1 MDEDTGVWE
10 GQLGSPKSW
19 RLDCWPLPS
28 KTSTLPNSPTQPTA
42 CPVGEGMTLKLI
54 STPGDPSAPFIF
66 LFSYMLA
73 EIPLDGSPA
82 KPNPCL

>member
-1 MDEDTGVWE
+1 MDEKIGV
-10 GQLGSPKSW
+10 GRVVSPKSW

-28 KTSTLPNSPTQPTA
+28 ETSTLPNAPTQPTA
-42 CPVGEGMTLKLI
+42 CPVGEEMTLKLI

-73 EIPLDGSPA
+73 AIPLETSPA
-82 KPNPCL
+82 QPNPRL